1 MINFYNDLSSREKK
15 LVISTLVLLFILSF
29 SLLLNSIFSDL
40 RNIKRIHNSVEADYL
55 YVLQK
60 ANIISNNVLSQNIN
74 LSGVS
79 IYDFVST
86 NEKLKFLD
94 LDMLKLQNINGSERL
109 TFDIERLDLLTPT
122 INEFSLFFNKNP
134 SDIKVVRSNSSSYQ
148 IIINF

>member
-60 ANIISNNVLSQNIN
+60 ANIISNNVLSQNVK

-109 TFDIERLDLLTPT
+109 TFDIERLDLLIPT

-134 SDIKVVRSNSSSYQ
+134 SDIKVVRPNSSSYQ